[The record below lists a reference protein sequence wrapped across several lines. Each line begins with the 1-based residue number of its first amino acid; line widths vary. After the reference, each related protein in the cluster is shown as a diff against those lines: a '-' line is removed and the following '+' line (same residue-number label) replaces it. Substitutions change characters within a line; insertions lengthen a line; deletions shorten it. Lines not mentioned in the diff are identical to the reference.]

1 MVTIYPTQREDIRP
15 IALNLRV
22 ADRLEIQAG
31 SGKRPLQA
39 LHDAVDIST
48 EAYTLFET
56 KTMRPCCLFG
66 IAPTESPIAAQ
77 IWCVG
82 TDDVSMLAVGFL
94 KKSIICVDAF
104 QEKYPIL
111 MNAVDCRNTVHIRY
125 LEWLKFKFIR
135 IIPTYGVE
143 RRPFVEFCRI
153 NQSPIVK
160 SI

>member
-1 MVTIYPTQREDIRP
+1 M
-15 IALNLRV
+15 
-22 ADRLEIQAG
+22 EIQAG

-39 LHDAVDIST
+39 LQAAVDMSI

-82 TDDVSMLAVGFL
+82 TDDISVLSVGFL
-94 KKSIICVDAF
+94 KTSVAYVNAF

-111 MNAVDCRNTVHIRY
+111 MNSVDCRNTVHIRY

-135 IIPTYGVE
+135 IIPTYGVG
-143 RRPFVEFCRI
+143 RLPFIEFCRV

>member
-1 MVTIYPTQREDIRP
+1 MITIYPTQRKDIRP

-31 SGKRPLQA
+31 SGMRPLQA
-39 LHDAVDIST
+39 LHAAVDMSI
-48 EAYTLFET
+48 EAYTVFET
-56 KTMRPCCLFG
+56 KTMRPCCLGG
-66 IAPTESPIAAQ
+66 IAPTASPIAAQ

-82 TDDVSMLAVGFL
+82 TDDISVLSVGFL
-94 KKSIICVDAF
+94 KSSVAYVNAL